1 MTDLTTGQR
10 IKEAIKDIIAHFAAM
25 FVLAAFMGIY
35 FVAFTWINSSN
46 LSLVPQLGMH
56 IALVWAILD
65 GPNIIERDIGVDA
78 GFSGVWKT
86 VLAAKSGA
94 DIARGFG
101 SMASRAGKG
110 AHRLQVKLLKASEPP
125 LLEKRGLT
133 R

>member
-1 MTDLTTGQR
+1 M
-10 IKEAIKDIIAHFAAM
+10 
-25 FVLAAFMGIY
+25 
-35 FVAFTWINSSN
+35 AFTWINSSN

-65 GPNIIERDIGVDA
+65 GPNIIERIIGVDA

-110 AHRLQVKLLKASEPP
+110 AASAAGKAA
-125 LLEKRGLT
+125 KCVGT
-133 R
+133 AAVG